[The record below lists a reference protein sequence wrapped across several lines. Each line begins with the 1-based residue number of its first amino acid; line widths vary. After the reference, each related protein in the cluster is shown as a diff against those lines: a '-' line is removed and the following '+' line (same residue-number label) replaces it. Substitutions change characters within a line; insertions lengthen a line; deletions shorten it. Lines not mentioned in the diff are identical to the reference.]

1 MTYNVVATM
10 NNSPHWFFLIL
21 SGILLIVELLGTSGY
36 SLWSGVSAFFVA
48 IIAWIIPFSW
58 TSLWIIFAILTM
70 VTAYVWF
77 LWLKHKNMNQLKKRA
92 LNQPKSDLIGIKT
105 VVVEAIT
112 NGNGRVK
119 INDGTWMATS
129 DQNLAVGERVKVV
142 DVDGLI
148 LKVNKTQ

>member
-1 MTYNVVATM
+1 MTYNVVSTIY
-10 NNSPHWFFLIL
+10 NSPHWFFLIL

-58 TSLWIIFAILTM
+58 TFLWIIFAILTM
-70 VTAYVWF
+70 VTAYV
-77 LWLKHKNMNQLKKRA
+77 
-92 LNQPKSDLIGIKT
+92 NQPKSDLIGIKT

-129 DQNLAVGERVKVV
+129 DQNLAVGERVVVV

-148 LKVNKTQ
+148 LKVNKIQ